1 MFSMGVWNGNINS
14 GFCLWNMWNFH
25 ELPPS
30 IVTLEMACSPASPK
44 RLWPKFNLGIK
55 QSDLEWQ
62 LGKFLWP
69 EWSSWGK
76 PELFLIVFPS
86 VPMIYLV
93 GGLNPSEKYES
104 IGMIIPNIWEN
115 KNMFQTTNQL
125 SIGLPV
131 SFVSRLDTPTH
142 HWNMTWDPRD
152 GFSGAEVGKKTHPSG
167 LKKW

>member
-104 IGMIIPNIWEN
+104 IGMIIPNICEN
-115 KNMFQTTNQL
+115 KTCSKPPTSYRLGFLFHSFPGWTHQHTTETWREIHGMVFL
-125 SIGLPV
+125 AL
-131 SFVSRLDTPTH
+131 RL
-142 HWNMTWDPRD
+142 
-152 GFSGAEVGKKTHPSG
+152 EKKHPSG